1 MGEVMTKARCDCPPS
16 RRPGTC
22 PECPYRRAPRPDPAE
37 EVGLS
42 IPTFL
47 RGSGKG
53 PNGRQGNG
61 GPGGGCCGGE
71 R

>member
-1 MGEVMTKARCDCPPS
+1 MSDVVTKERCDCPPS

-37 EVGLS
+37 ELGLA

-47 RGSGKG
+47 RRTSSG
-53 PNGRQGNG
+53 G
-61 GPGGGCCGGE
+61 GPAGGCCGGG